1 MDILASVL
9 STAAVTGSVAATVTA
24 GDNWGMELA
33 QVPGAA
39 FHAITSGA
47 AYLVIEDRAPLR
59 LMQGDAVLL
68 PSGIAHQLLSGP
80 GAPSRPFDHLRA
92 EAALT
97 DGGGLVIGDPPVTTQ
112 IICASYGQDPAAR
125 VTPFSA
131 LPAVVYVP
139 ALSAPAGLR
148 SSLSLISDELSLGGP
163 GIRSVLDHVVNI
175 VLVQMMRAWID
186 DPTTDQRPPSWLKGL
201 SDPVTHSALT
211 KLHEDPA
218 LPWTVETLAK
228 RVGVSRATLA
238 RRFESEVG
246 QTPGD
251 YISSWRMELAARK
264 LRQGAE
270 TVGVIARGVGYQS
283 EYSFNRAFAR
293 HYGAPPGRYRTS
305 ARVDAQES
313 KGE

>member
-1 MDILASVL
+1 MDILASIL
-9 STAAVTGSVAATVTA
+9 STAAVSGSVAATVTA
-24 GDNWGMELA
+24 GDNWGMDLA

-39 FHAITSGA
+39 FHAITSGSA
-47 AYLVIEDRAPLR
+47 FLVVEDRSPLR
-59 LMQGDAVLL
+59 LMPGDAVLL
-68 PSGIAHQLLSGP
+68 PAGTAHQILSSP

-92 EAALT
+92 EASLT

-125 VTPFSA
+125 ISPFSA

-163 GIRSVLDHVVNI
+163 GIRSVLDHAVNI
-175 VLVQMMRAWID
+175 VLVQMLRAWID
-186 DPTTDQRPPSWLKGL
+186 DPAAGDRPPSWLKGL
-201 SDPVTHSALT
+201 SDPVTQSALT
-211 KLHEDPA
+211 RLHEDPA
-218 LPWTVETLAK
+218 LPWTIETLAR
-228 RVGVSRATLA
+228 RVGVSRATLT

-251 YISSWRMELAARK
+251 YISSWRMELAARR
-264 LRQGAE
+264 LRQGDE
-270 TVGVIARGVGYQS
+270 TVGVIARHVGYQS

-293 HYGAPPGRYRTS
+293 RYGAPPGRYRNL
-305 ARVDAQES
+305 ARASSEGLNDD
-313 KGE
+313 